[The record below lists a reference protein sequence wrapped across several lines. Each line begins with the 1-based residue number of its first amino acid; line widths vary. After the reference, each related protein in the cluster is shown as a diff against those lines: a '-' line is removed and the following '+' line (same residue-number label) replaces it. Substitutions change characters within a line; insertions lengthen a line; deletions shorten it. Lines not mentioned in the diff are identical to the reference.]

1 MLKALKN
8 ATASSLNF
16 LSQSAV
22 RLSST
27 FWTGL
32 VYHGCEPL
40 TAGAQSNQVSLKRGH
55 LRWRL
60 IWQLARGPWFRPVT
74 SPTNA
79 TCVFRFP
86 RGGVTWWKWGVT
98 APVLQR
104 RKLRGVRVVRSRGTV
119 AAPFRSSSEPAAQ
132 GSLTSPQWD
141 LADS

>member
-40 TAGAQSNQVSLKRGH
+40 TAGAQSNQVSLKKGH

-74 SPTNA
+74 SPMNECHLCLQVPQGRCHLVEVGCDCSRSAEKETEGSKGGEKQRGLWQHPLEA
-79 TCVFRFP
+79 LPSLRFRDP
-86 RGGVTWWKWGVT
+86 
-98 APVLQR
+98 
-104 RKLRGVRVVRSRGTV
+104 
-119 AAPFRSSSEPAAQ
+119 
-132 GSLTSPQWD
+132 
-141 LADS
+141 